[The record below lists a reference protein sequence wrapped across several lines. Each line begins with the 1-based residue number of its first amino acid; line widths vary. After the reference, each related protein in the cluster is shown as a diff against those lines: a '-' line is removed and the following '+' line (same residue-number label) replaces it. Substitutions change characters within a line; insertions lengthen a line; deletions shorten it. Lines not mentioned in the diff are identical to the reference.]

1 MNPILTTQTDYKRP
15 LSETIQIM
23 NSFENQTSPLLN
35 ENPSVENVVND
46 VDESIMEESFAAA
59 RCCCCA

>member
-35 ENPSVENVVND
+35 ENPSVENVVAGVEQD
-46 VDESIMEESFAAA
+46 TG
-59 RCCCCA
+59 